1 MLIRF
6 LLSLLAYA
14 MLAGLVIWLAPLLQ
28 IGESRPLDPWWTRL
42 VVLVA
47 LALLI
52 FGPQAWRWWRMRNAE
67 RALKTSLTRQE
78 ELGQAQAAKLQDIF
92 NQAISTLKAHQRKSA
107 WYKSKPGLY
116 ELPWYVFIGPPGSG
130 KTTALRNAGLRFP
143 LQQQLGKD
151 VVQGV
156 GGTRN
161 CDWWFSDQA
170 VLIDTA
176 GRFTTQDAD
185 QHTDAVAWSSFLGL
199 LKKHRPKQPLNG
211 VLLTLSVQDLLSPP
225 AKRQALAMTIH
236 ARLQELVKALGVCP
250 PVYLLITKVDWLEG
264 FKESFLYL
272 NEEERAQAW
281 GVNLPHPN
289 QLQDVLTHTLPQQLI
304 GLEQHLLKR
313 LEDQLQHEP
322 QARQRARLLEFP
334 HAFGQLR
341 PALLNILGM
350 VFQGDGPFD
359 KPVSLR
365 GVYFSSGTQDG
376 TVFDR
381 ILSSFTTPQPS
392 VAGMPNASDGK
403 SFFIR
408 DMLMKVIFPEQHLV
422 GHAPKRARLEMLA
435 YWGTLAVGGVGA
447 LAIAIGW
454 WISHGNN
461 QHLLDTV
468 DQAMPGLYAQV
479 EQIPTQTS
487 ANIEPLFVSLDAL
500 LEVVPPNIGEASHHL
515 GLNQHATL
523 AQAQRLAYR
532 HALQTTLMPQVAKR
546 LEEQLRQNLARDPE
560 LAYESLKAYLM
571 LYEPARYDAET
582 LSPWVVFDW
591 TNSVFVGFA
600 PSTQTHA
607 ANHLDSAIRL
617 GAPSEMPARDEQLIA
632 QARRMIGQ
640 LTLDQR
646 LHQRMVRFY
655 PADAHPAFNV
665 LDVSGP
671 SAAAVFSRPS
681 GRDLQT
687 GVPAFY
693 TRAAY
698 YGYYLPG
705 LPQQA
710 KQLQEEQSWVLGTD
724 TTGRSQQTQSLTDLM
739 RKARLRYIEEYITTW
754 DAFLQ
759 DIQVQ
764 APPNYAAAVN
774 LAKLLASPQSP
785 LQQLLKAVS
794 SNTSL
799 AGAAPAL
806 TDLAEKQANQQ
817 LARALP
823 SSMALLN
830 GNTSAPV
837 QLEAPLEQRVDTY
850 FQDLNQLF
858 ATNAPGYAQVSGLL
872 NQLYAQLAAVQA
884 AKNSKGPPP
893 PAENFNTIQMN
904 AGLLPEPVQGIVT
917 QLAGQ
922 GSAQGRAAERAN
934 LSADLRPL
942 EEVCQR
948 TVANRY
954 PVQAKAGSD
963 ILLEDF
969 ARFFGPG
976 GLMDQFYQ
984 SRLASLVD
992 TGKQPWQFKPSSDGS
1007 QSPPAS
1013 ALLQFQRAQ
1022 RIRDV
1027 FFGANPNGP
1036 AFDIEMRLVHAS
1048 SKNDVFYLDNNGKM
1062 LMFSVQHEPRH
1073 RIRWGGQLP
1082 SDTLSIRASE
1092 GQAKTFKG
1100 PWALFRL
1107 FEIAQVQASDRPE
1120 LVRASITLEGRKFDF
1135 ELMAN
1140 SAFNPLT
1147 LAELRQFRCPS
1158 GL

>member
-14 MLAGLVIWLAPLLQ
+14 LLAGLVIWLAPLLQ
-28 IGESRPLDPWWTRL
+28 IGQFRPLDPWWARLMVL
-42 VVLVA
+42 VV

-52 FGPQAWRWWRMRNAE
+52 FVPQAWRWWRMRTAE
-67 RALKTSLTRQE
+67 KALKTSLTRQE
-78 ELGQAQAAKLQDIF
+78 ELGQAQAAKLQEIF
-92 NQAISTLKAHQRKSA
+92 SQAISTLKAHQRKSA

-143 LQQQLGKD
+143 LQQHLGKD
-151 VVQGV
+151 VIQGV

-236 ARLQELVKALGVCP
+236 ARLQELVRSLGVCP
-250 PVYLLITKVDWLEG
+250 PVYVLITKVDWLEG
-264 FKESFLYL
+264 FKESFLHL
-272 NEEERAQAW
+272 NESERAQAW

-289 QLQDVLTHTLPQQLI
+289 HLQDALTNTLPRQLI
-304 GLEQHLLKR
+304 GLEQHLLER
-313 LEDQLQHEP
+313 LEDRLP
-322 QARQRARLLEFP
+322 QEAQTRQRARLLEFP

-341 PALLNILGM
+341 PALLQILSM

-359 KPVSLR
+359 QPVPLR

-381 ILSSFTTPQPS
+381 ILASFTTPPPS
-392 VAGMPNASDGK
+392 ALLAHGGTDGK

-408 DMLMKVIFPEQHLV
+408 DMLLKVIFPEQHLV

-435 YWGTLAVGGVGA
+435 YWGTLACCALGA
-447 LAIAIGW
+447 LALAGGW

-461 QHLLDTV
+461 QSLLAAV
-468 DQAMPGLYAQV
+468 DDALPGLHAQI
-479 EQIPTQTS
+479 EQVPTH
-487 ANIEPLFVSLDAL
+487 ANANTESLFASLDAL
-500 LEVVPPNIGEASHHL
+500 LAAVPANTLGVSHHL

-523 AQAQRLAYR
+523 TQSQQLAYR
-532 HALQTTLMPQVAKR
+532 NALQMALMPRVAKR
-546 LEEQLRQNLARDPE
+546 LEQQLRESLGRDPE

-571 LYEPARYDAET
+571 LHEPARYDAEI
-582 LSPWVVFDW
+582 LSPWVVYDW
-591 TNSVFVGFA
+591 SNTVFIGFS
-600 PSTQTHA
+600 PETRSNA
-607 ANHLDSAIRL
+607 ARHLDAAIRL
-617 GAPSEMPARDEQLIA
+617 GAPGELPARDEQLVE
-632 QARRMIGQ
+632 QARRVIGN
-640 LTLDQR
+640 LALDQR
-646 LHQRMVRFY
+646 LHQRMVRLY
-655 PADAHPAFNV
+655 PADSHPAFNL

-681 GRDLQT
+681 GKDLQA
-687 GVPAFY
+687 GVPALY

-698 YGYYLPG
+698 YAYYLPG

-710 KQLQEEQSWVLGTD
+710 QQLIQEQSWVLGM
-724 TTGRSQQTQSLTDLM
+724 GASSSAQQAESLADLM
-739 RKARLRYIEEYITTW
+739 RKARLRYVEEYITTW

-759 DIQVQ
+759 DIRVQ
-764 APPNYAAAVN
+764 TPPDYAAAVN
-774 LAKLLASPQSP
+774 LARLLASPQSP
-785 LQQLLKAVS
+785 LQQFLKAVS
-794 SNTSL
+794 NNTNL
-799 AGAAPAL
+799 AGPAPAL
-806 TDLAEKQANQQ
+806 TDQVEKQANQQ
-817 LARALP
+817 VAKALP
-823 SSMALLN
+823 TNMALLG
-830 GNTSAPV
+830 GNAAAPV
-837 QLEAPLEQRVDTY
+837 QLEAPVEQRVDTY
-850 FQDLNQLF
+850 FHDINQLF
-858 ATNAPGYAQVSGLL
+858 NPNSPGYAQVAGLL

-893 PAENFNTIQMN
+893 PPENLNNIQMN
-904 AGLLPEPVQGIVT
+904 AGLLPDPVQGIVT

-934 LSADLRPL
+934 LSSDLRPL
-942 EEVCQR
+942 QEVCQR

-954 PVQAKAGSD
+954 PVQTNAGAD
-963 ILLEDF
+963 ILSEDF
-969 ARFFGPG
+969 SRFFGPG

-992 TGKQPWQFKPSSDGS
+992 TGKQPWRFKPGSDGS
-1007 QSPPAS
+1007 QSPPAV
-1013 ALLQFQRAQ
+1013 ALHQFQRAQ

-1027 FFGANPNGP
+1027 FFGASATG
-1036 AFDIEMRLVHAS
+1036 ASFEIEMRLVNAS

-1062 LMFSVQHEPRH
+1062 LMFSVQHEPKH
-1073 RIRWGGQLP
+1073 RVRWGGQLP
-1082 SDTLSIRASE
+1082 SDTISVRASE
-1092 GQAKTFKG
+1092 GKPKTFRG

-1107 FEIAQVQASDRPE
+1107 FDTAQLQATDRPE
-1120 LVRASITLEGRKFDF
+1120 LVRASFTLEGRKFDF

-1147 LAELRQFRCPS
+1147 LAELRQFRCP
-1158 GL
+1158 GEL